1 MVLPSPPT
9 SFAWRNA
16 MRQTLSVSLGERVAS
31 DWRCRCA
38 IASPRLL
45 LPIPKGEP
53 RQAYTTQHNAEATT
67 QETTGQTL
75 CLFRSCVCT
84 LAYSAHER
92 TQRRP
97 DSQRQVARCTERNS
111 SERCP

>member
-1 MVLPSPPT
+1 
-9 SFAWRNA
+9 

-53 RQAYTTQHNAEATT
+53 RQAYTTQRNTT
-67 QETTGQTL
+67 QRQQRRRLQAKRYASLGHASVRWPTL
-75 CLFRSCVCT
+75 
-84 LAYSAHER
+84 HER
-92 TQRRP
+92 RHAGQIAK
-97 DSQRQVARCTERNS
+97 DKQRCTERNS